1 MKYDINLLGEK
12 YAEFLESQEI
22 VITSPQQTKF
32 NTQAYNDYEY
42 IETIKAIQNDFE
54 DVDDLAMY
62 EKFLKGE

>member
-1 MKYDINLLGEK
+1 MKYD
-12 YAEFLESQEI
+12 EFLESQEI